1 LPIDETMITRR
12 IVERAYRDFLDH
24 IDVDVVIVGCG
35 PSALVAAKCLADAG
49 MSTVI
54 FERKLA
60 PGGGMWGGGMN
71 FPVIVVQEESRD
83 IMEDIAIPLEDTGD
97 GYFTANSVQSTA
109 RMIAAACDAGA
120 MIYNAVTVEDVL
132 IRDGE
137 VAGVVINWAAV
148 DRLGM
153 HVDPIMIRSKYV
165 IDATGHDAE
174 ICSIVQ
180 RKAGA
185 LNTPTGKVEGER
197 SMAAEVGERMT
208 VENTIEVFP
217 RLYVTG
223 MACNAVMGAPRMGP
237 IFGGMLMSGRKVAEM
252 IIDRER

>member
-1 LPIDETMITRR
+1 MPIDETMITRS
-12 IVERAYRDFLDH
+12 IVKRAYRDFLDH

-35 PSALVAAKCLADAG
+35 PSALVVARYLAQAG

-71 FPVIVVQEESRD
+71 FPVIVVQEESKD
-83 IMEDIAIPLEDTGD
+83 LMEEVGIPLEDAGD
-97 GYFTANSVQSTA
+97 GYFTADSVQSTA
-109 RMIAAACDAGA
+109 HMIAAACDAGA

-148 DRLGM
+148 DHLGM

-174 ICSIVQ
+174 ICCIVQ

-185 LNTPTGKVEGER
+185 LTTPTGKVEGER
-197 SMAAEVGERMT
+197 SMTAEVGERMT
-208 VENTIEVFP
+208 VENTMEVFP

-237 IFGGMLMSGRKVAEM
+237 IFGGMLMSGCKAAEM
-252 IIDRER
+252 IIARER